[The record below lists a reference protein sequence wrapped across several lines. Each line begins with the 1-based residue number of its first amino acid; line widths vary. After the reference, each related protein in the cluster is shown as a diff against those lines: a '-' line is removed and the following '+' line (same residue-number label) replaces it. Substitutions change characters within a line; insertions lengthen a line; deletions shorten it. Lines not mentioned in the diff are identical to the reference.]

1 MFDVGFWELFVI
13 GLIALIVLGPERL
26 PRLARTV
33 GLWIGRARAAF
44 YSVREEVEREI
55 NAEGL
60 RETQRALQREMEA
73 SARQGYSR
81 TTTGATPSLR
91 DQLNTDHDEP
101 DHTGRN
107 TRQ

>member
-13 GLIALIVLGPERL
+13 GLIALLVLGPERL
-26 PRLARTV
+26 PGLARTV

-60 RETQRALQREMEA
+60 RETQRALQREMEE
-73 SARQGYSR
+73 SAQQGYPR
-81 TTTGATPSLR
+81 TTADATPSLHN
-91 DQLNTDHDEP
+91 QPNTDHDEP
-101 DHTGRN
+101 DRNGRN

>member
-13 GLIALIVLGPERL
+13 GVIALVVLGPERL
-26 PRLARTV
+26 PGLARTA
-33 GLWIGRARAAF
+33 GLWVGRARAAF

-60 RETQRALQREMEA
+60 RETQRALQREMEQ
-73 SARQGYSR
+73 STRQTHSQ
-81 TTTGATPSLR
+81 TDATPNLR
-91 DQLNTDHDEP
+91 DQPNTDHDES
-101 DHTGRN
+101 DYTGRN